1 MYLPMTIRM
10 KMVDIRTTKQKNSLR
25 SLAEAVVILFL
36 RKLFFAAGQVLD
48 PLEAVDLD
56 EGHRALE
63 KLIADQDR
71 INHPCGQMQNVAG
84 DERRREDEAEDEDRI
99 IDEDELGI
107 AAGLDQA
114 AQGVTLI
121 AGTNEQEGER
131 GHDLTG

>member
-1 MYLPMTIRM
+1 M
-10 KMVDIRTTKQKNSLR
+10 KNTEADSFLFRKFF
-25 SLAEAVVILFL
+25 LAS
-36 RKLFFAAGQVLD
+36 GQVLD
-48 PLEAVDLD
+48 PLEAVDL
-56 EGHRALE
+56 HKSNRALE
-63 KLIADQDR
+63 KFVADQDC
-71 INHPCGQMQNVAG
+71 INHPCGQLQHIAS